1 MLKLVTVILL
11 LKPLLSV
18 DLHDFID
25 DSESLLVLL
34 GEFVEP
40 GHEFLHEALFDDGTH
55 NL

>member
-18 DLHDFID
+18 YLHDFID

-34 GEFVEP
+34 
-40 GHEFLHEALFDDGTH
+40 
-55 NL
+55 